1 MTKLNMLRAALVAS
15 ALTPA
20 LAQAQAVAAAT
31 PEAGAQATVAPAS
44 PPSGDAPAKAPEGEA
59 WPVSASVSVRYGF
72 NHANFTPTESDA
84 PDYGTQNASV
94 SVSASYPFLEK
105 YSVDVSL
112 SASKELAD
120 SYYGANSSQTS
131 IRGTDFGDSSI
142 SVGGEFYTIPVVDIA
157 ISGNLSGTIPTS
169 KASQAADIYTTVGPG
184 LSLSW
189 RWERL
194 SLGADIGASYTF
206 AKYPTVHIQRDTAN
220 DNANKSGVDT
230 GEALGLWGIDESFR
244 IGLKIV
250 EGLNFSTSYSMSHST
265 IATEGKADE
274 AAAEFAQTGQ
284 QWSIPSHGVSFG
296 LSWKFLEKSTL
307 GVGMSTR
314 QSLYNK
320 RGDEVTVP
328 IFDFETNTRER
339 TKYSVSLSQAF

>member
-1 MTKLNMLRAALVAS
+1 MLRAALVAS
-15 ALTPA
+15 ALTSPA
-20 LAQAQAVAAAT
+20 LAQAQVAPAAPAT
-31 PEAGAQATVAPAS
+31 GAQASVAPAT
-44 PPSGDAPAKAPEGEA
+44 PPAEATAAKAPEGET

-142 SVGGEFYTIPVVDIA
+142 SVGGEFYTIPVVDITIA
-157 ISGNLSGTIPTS
+157 GNVSGTIPTS

-189 RWERL
+189 KWARL
-194 SLGADIGASYTF
+194 SLSADVGASYTV
-206 AKYPTVHIQRDTAN
+206 AKYATVHIQRDSAN
-220 DNANKSGVDT
+220 DNASKSGVDT
-230 GEALGLWGIDESFR
+230 GEPLNLWGIDESFR
-244 IGLKIV
+244 IGLKIID
-250 EGLNFSTSYSMSHST
+250 GLNFSTSYSMSHGMSS
-265 IATEGKADE
+265 TEGQDDE

-320 RGDEVTVP
+320 RGDQVTVP
-328 IFDFETNTRER
+328 VFDFETNTRER